1 MPPGKEKKEEG
12 EEPVVLPFQNLE
24 KGLVLQEKRLF
35 NESPLNTKKCA
46 TLLTKVLY
54 LLVQGDKLTTTE
66 ATDLFFAITKLF
78 QSKDVRV
85 LPRAPNPSLTAAART
100 DPAPA
105 PRFPHSEG
113 AHAAR

>member
-12 EEPVVLPFQNLE
+12 AEEQVALPFQNLE

-54 LLVQGDKLTTTE
+54 LIVQGDKLTTNE

-78 QSKDVRV
+78 QSKDVRA
-85 LPRAPNPSLTAAART
+85 LLSA
-100 DPAPA
+100 
-105 PRFPHSEG
+105 
-113 AHAAR
+113 